1 MNQPFADGL
10 HAALLGVLDIGSPE
24 KMEALLSE
32 DPIIARKRADL
43 AQSKARLIDIQR
55 RLERFIL

>member
-1 MNQPFADGL
+1 MNQPFTDGL
-10 HAALLGVLDIGSPE
+10 HAALLGVLDIGSVE

-55 RLERFIL
+55 RLERFVL